1 MAAFEGDLQQFM
13 MIVIVFKWFKLFCP
27 SLPIF
32 VCFFGKK
39 SLLDF
44 GIPKSGFGSNL
55 LKR

>member
-1 MAAFEGDLQQFM
+1 MAAIEGDLQQFM

>member
-1 MAAFEGDLQQFM
+1 MAAIEGDLQQFM
-13 MIVIVFKWFKLFCP
+13 MIVIVFKWFIPFLSIFANFC
-27 SLPIF
+27 L
-32 VCFFGKK
+32 FFGKK